1 MLREVEAE
9 AEVASM
15 VSLYSPQMV
24 VAQFDEE
31 LVVHES
37 TDKDE
42 MVVVAVQVGL
52 LEPAEVGVEVAWLG
66 VGVGGVEWK
75 DVVGKEAEQ
84 VMEDS
89 DKRVEEP
96 ILAGKM
102 DEEPMQGRVDT
113 EAVAVEVARRGLVG
127 TESVDVAGEA
137 SV

>member
-1 MLREVEAE
+1 MLREVE

-31 LVVHES
+31 LAVHES

-66 VGVGGVEWK
+66 VGVGVVEWK

-113 EAVAVEVARRGLVG
+113 EVAVAVEVARRGLVG